1 MVGRVEPAGT
11 SPTRHKNARMNAVPG
26 RNNLN
31 VRNHVGLPEAPQALD
46 LNAEAPTNDAPP
58 DRIGNVEM
66 TVA

>member
-1 MVGRVEPAGT
+1 
-11 SPTRHKNARMNAVPG
+11 MNAVPG

-31 VRNHVGLPEAPQALD
+31 GRNHVGLPEAPQALD